1 MGAQWIDYK
10 GKKILYVQYTGLKA
24 PEMLGLIKTASE
36 MIVAAKSNQVL
47 SLTDVTDCFVNQ
59 EFLDLSKKQSAI
71 TLQYQSIGPDFP
83 FSKIC
88 SGFRKYGRKKSRV
101 SVKVE
106 MVPKIHLT
114 TANVSSAGNVTASPV
129 KKLARQRANKDFL
142 TRTV

>member
-71 TLQYQSIGPDFP
+71 TLQYTKKAAIIGIVGLKKVLLNGLNAFTSNPRVP
-83 FSKIC
+83 FDT
-88 SGFRKYGRKKSRV
+88 
-101 SVKVE
+101 
-106 MVPKIHLT
+106 LQQ
-114 TANVSSAGNVTASPV
+114 A
-129 KKLARQRANKDFL
+129 KDWL
-142 TRTV
+142 VA